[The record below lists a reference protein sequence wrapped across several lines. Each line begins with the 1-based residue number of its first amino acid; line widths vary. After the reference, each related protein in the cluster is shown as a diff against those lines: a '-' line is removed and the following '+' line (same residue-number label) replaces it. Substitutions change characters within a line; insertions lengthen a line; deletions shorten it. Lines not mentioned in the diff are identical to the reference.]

1 MSRWPTAALQEVADI
16 ERNVVH
22 ASAIE
27 DGTPYVG
34 LENIASGGEFVD
46 LREVERGEL
55 ASSKFSFSPE
65 HVLFGKLRPYLA
77 KIARP
82 EFAGVCSTDILPI
95 LPRPSLDRGY
105 LSHFLLRPESI
116 AWASSRATGANL
128 PRLSPRILAG
138 MRLPLPPLSEQ
149 RRIAEVLD
157 RAEALR
163 AKRRAALAQL
173 DTLTQS
179 IFLEMFGDPVT
190 NPKGWPLKRIGEF
203 AKVVT
208 GNTPPREIPEY
219 YGSAIEWIKSD
230 NVNTPHYFLTKA
242 AEGLS
247 ESGMAVARTAPAGS
261 ILITCIAGSPDC
273 IGNSAMADRE
283 VAFNQQINAVE
294 PRIGHAHFLYA
305 QIRLGKRLVQAAT
318 TGGMKGMVSK
328 GRLEQVKLMFPAL
341 ELQRELAIRLS
352 AAAACRDCQ
361 VASQSELDEL
371 FSSLQHRAF
380 RGEL

>member
-1 MSRWPTAALQEVADI
+1 
-16 ERNVVH
+16 
-22 ASAIE
+22 
-27 DGTPYVG
+27 
-34 LENIASGGEFVD
+34 
-46 LREVERGEL
+46 
-55 ASSKFSFSPE
+55 
-65 HVLFGKLRPYLA
+65 
-77 KIARP
+77 
-82 EFAGVCSTDILPI
+82 
-95 LPRPSLDRGY
+95 
-105 LSHFLLRPESI
+105 
-116 AWASSRATGANL
+116 
-128 PRLSPRILAG
+128 
-138 MRLPLPPLSEQ
+138 
-149 RRIAEVLD
+149 
-157 RAEALR
+157 
-163 AKRRAALAQL
+163 
-173 DTLTQS
+173 
-179 IFLEMFGDPVT
+179 MFGDPVT

-328 GRLEQVKLMFPAL
+328 GRLEQVKLMFPPL

>member
-294 PRIGHAHFLYA
+294 PRIGDAHFLYA